1 MRRHAEDL
9 VMFDRPRGSL
19 PLLVLLFLI
28 PQSLFVIGDYMAVG
42 IRFPLFRFQ
51 AVYQSVNTTAGVE
64 TTLVPS
70 MFTIVRELQFV
81 LMGVVGSA
89 VGRTAIATYLWL
101 AGVIILI
108 AAAVLVI
115 SWQVLD
121 NMGHARY
128 PGPLIIVTG
137 VIFLVWALVQFGP
150 LFYGPLGYSIPV
162 GVPFLWYSGYQFMQA
177 AKKAEE

>member
-1 MRRHAEDL
+1 
-9 VMFDRPRGSL
+9 
-19 PLLVLLFLI
+19 
-28 PQSLFVIGDYMAVG
+28 
-42 IRFPLFRFQ
+42 
-51 AVYQSVNTTAGVE
+51 
-64 TTLVPS
+64 
-70 MFTIVRELQFV
+70 
-81 LMGVVGSA
+81 MGVVGSA